1 MRIVPILLC
10 AAVLAG
16 CEDKSPPTWE
26 GDGLLEA
33 TAEGTTIRL
42 SWPLASD
49 DALKEHRV
57 LQDGDEIAVV
67 GEDVREHLIEGLND
81 ATTYELTVEAVDEAG
96 NRSEPLHATATT
108 DDETGP
114 HWIAGAAL
122 RVEGEPPPAVV
133 EGEEPPPPV
142 ERADAVVE
150 WDRAEDEGAVAS
162 YRLMRGETELA
173 TVEGLRHEL
182 GRPLEAGE
190 REALAVIAIDESGN
204 ESAPLRWRA
213 GAGAEAVAQTD
224 EQAEEALDV
233 PEVQLGNPTANA
245 PPQIPQNAALNP
257 AQAAIVDRV
266 RRMGIRRPN
275 LQRGALMLREPQAQ

>member
-10 AAVLAG
+10 AAVLATG

-42 SWPLASD
+42 SWPVATD

-57 LQDGDEIAVV
+57 LQDGDEIATV
-67 GEDVREHLIEGLND
+67 GGDAREYLIEDLDD

-96 NRSEPLHATATT
+96 NRSEPLHASATT
-108 DDETGP
+108 ADETGP

-122 RVEGEPPPAVV
+122 RVEGEPPPEVV
-133 EGEEPPPPV
+133 EGEEAPQV
-142 ERADAVVE
+142 ERSDAVVE
-150 WDRAEDEGAVAS
+150 WDRAEDAGAVAS
-162 YRLMRGETELA
+162 YRLMRGETEVA
-173 TVEGLRHEL
+173 TIAGLRHEL

-190 REALAVIAIDESGN
+190 REALTVVAIDEAGN

-213 GAGAEAVAQTD
+213 DSSAEAVAQAPT
-224 EQAEEALDV
+224 QGEALEL
-233 PEVQLGNPTANA
+233 PEMELANPTANA
-245 PPQIPQNAALNP
+245 PPQVPQNANLNP
-257 AQAAIVDRV
+257 AQAAIIDRV
-266 RRMGIRRPN
+266 RQMGIRRPN
-275 LQRGALMLREPQAQ
+275 LQRSALMLREPQAQ